1 MFVLAASH
9 SQLLE
14 ETHLPNRTLRTEP
27 KICAGSF
34 AAPNLSPKVV
44 ACDGA
49 SEEMYEWPGC
59 VASLLF
65 IHQVQPGCGF
75 VILVLQIGFDTSNI

>member
-14 ETHLPNRTLRTEP
+14 ETHLPNSTLRTEP

-34 AAPNLSPKVV
+34 AAQNLLPKVV

-49 SEEMYEWPGC
+49 SEEM
-59 VASLLF
+59 
-65 IHQVQPGCGF
+65 
-75 VILVLQIGFDTSNI
+75 